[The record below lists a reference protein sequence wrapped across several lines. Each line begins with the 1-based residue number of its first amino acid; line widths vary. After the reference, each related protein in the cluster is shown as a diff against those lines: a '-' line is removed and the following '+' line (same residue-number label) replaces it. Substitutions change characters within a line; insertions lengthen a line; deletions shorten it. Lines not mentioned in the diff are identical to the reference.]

1 MRDMFAP
8 VTRDERQ
15 DECKKAWL
23 SNKGRGTIEAC
34 TGFGKTRCA
43 INCMKAVLSKYPT
56 IKTLV
61 VVPTE
66 LLKNQWTAI
75 LDEQGLGLNTEVQV
89 VNTTAKNG
97 YECDLLIIDEIHR
110 TAADTLQYVFSKVKY
125 KLILG
130 LTATLERLDGRHTI
144 IEKYCPVVDSVSI
157 ELAKA
162 SGWVSD
168 FTEYQVII
176 TADDIDLY
184 KEYNKEFVKHFEF
197 FNYDFGLAMS
207 MLGSKG
213 ISNKIRLRD
222 ELCPNGDKA
231 AKSEVLKQITY
242 HSTAFTRALQARKKF
257 IHNHPQKLEVA
268 RKIIEARSDKKIITF
283 SANTEMAEKI
293 GVGYVYTGKES
304 KKKNRMT
311 LEEFALLDRGVIN
324 SCKLAIEGFDC
335 PGLSVGIMLGV
346 DSSSTKSTQAAG
358 RVIRKEGSKYSE
370 IFTLVME
377 DTVEQE
383 WFKKSHTKSNYVTI
397 DVENL
402 IKLLNGEEWE
412 PYKKKLKNFTYRF

>member
-1 MRDMFAP
+1 MKDLFAP

-15 DECKKAWL
+15 EECKRAWL
-23 SNKGRGTIEAC
+23 SHKGKGTIEAC

-43 INCMKAVLSKYPT
+43 TNCLQAVMSKYPNLR
-56 IKTLV
+56 TLV

-66 LLKNQWTAI
+66 LLKNQWTSI
-75 LDEQGLGLNTEVQV
+75 LDVTGLGLNTEVQV
-89 VNTTAKNG
+89 VNTAAKNG

-110 TAADTLQYVFSKVKY
+110 TAADTLQSVFSKVKY

-157 ELAKA
+157 EVAKA
-162 SGWVSD
+162 NGWVSD

-176 TADDIDLY
+176 SVDDIETY
-184 KEYNKEFVKHFEF
+184 REYNKEFIKHFEF
-197 FNYDFGLAMS
+197 FNFDFNLVMS
-207 MLGSKG
+207 MVGKDGLKNRLNYRNEICGSY
-213 ISNKIRLRD
+213 
-222 ELCPNGDKA
+222 DKA
-231 AKSEVLKQITY
+231 ALSDTLKQITY
-242 HSTAFTRALQARKKF
+242 HSTAFMRALQARKKF
-257 IHNHPQKLEVA
+257 IHNHPDKLRVA
-268 RKIIEARSDKKIITF
+268 REIISRRADKKIITF
-283 SANTEMAEKI
+283 SANTEMAEKM

-304 KKKNRMT
+304 KKKNRIT
-311 LEEFALLDRGVIN
+311 LEEFALLDNGVIN

-370 IFTLVME
+370 IFTLVIE

-383 WFKKSHTKSNYVTI
+383 WFKKSHQKSEYITI

-402 IKLLNGEEWE
+402 IKLLDGEPWE
-412 PYKKKLKNFTYRF
+412 PYKKKLQNFTYRF